1 MGRISALTELT
12 SLASNDYFIVL
23 DSSANIAKK
32 ISVANA
38 FGVPEATWT
47 STGETWTFSSFNS
60 TSGIGVVTVPTD
72 ATTKYTTGMWVRFSQ
87 TTGGT
92 KYAKITAVTA
102 TTLSLQ
108 FGASITLNNETITSP
123 VYSPLARPYGVPAE
137 ANPKSGTISGAGVL
151 NTTGNKT
158 ITGLG
163 FKPRI
168 VRFTS
173 MVATG
178 TSMNLGVGSMDSSG
192 NQFSSTGS
200 HSNAGTS
207 SARTSVT
214 NRALVV
220 QSSGSTAV
228 AMDFSYVSMNAD
240 GFTINVATAGGI
252 DVGYEAYP

>member
-12 SLASNDYFIVL
+12 SLASNDYLIVL

-38 FGVPEATWT
+38 FGVPEATWMA
-47 STGETWTFSSFNS
+47 TGETWTFSSFNS

-92 KYAKITAVTA
+92 KYAKIIAVTA

-137 ANPKSGTISGAGVL
+137 STHKVGIIAGATVSS
-151 NTTGNKT
+151 TGNKT
-158 ITGLG
+158 ITGIG
-163 FKPRI
+163 FKPRL
-168 VRFTS
+168 VRFYSLLGTATS
-173 MVATG
+173 ANLSTG
-178 TSMNLGVGSMDSSG
+178 AMDSAG
-192 NQFSSTGS
+192 NQFAQAGS
-200 HSNAGTS
+200 HSHGSTNSYREAL
-207 SARTSVT
+207 T
-214 NRALVV
+214 NRAMVINGSGTSTQVLV
-220 QSSGSTAV
+220 
-228 AMDFSYVSMNAD
+228 FSYVSMNAD
-240 GFTINVATAGGI
+240 GFTINVNVGSSI
-252 DVGYEAYP
+252 DIAYEAYP